1 MQQMNEPMNLATD
14 TAPRNAQWYPKKRPS
29 FAYPG
34 AKYNLAP
41 KLCALMPRD
50 CNRFIDLFAGRGN
63 VTWAAMCDRTLHFE
77 EFWLNDLLTF
87 PFFAALLAADKFAVP
102 RRSRELFN
110 EMRWR
115 GKHGFSALQQP
126 WLLSPETWIY
136 NVRET
141 QRKKL
146 GWDQIIVR
154 GTPADG
160 AVTNAS
166 SMGIAGVPV
175 KIPGAVDIIRL
186 LSEAYLL
193 ESYLSFSGG
202 GYTKA
207 SMRGAEGRGGPSRDG
222 YGQSLLAAQKLLQTR
237 NAKITAL
244 DYHAVLDA
252 LRPGDFVFCDP
263 PYVGANVRT
272 YGWTLQQNIEFRDI
286 LLNDKLGCKWM
297 LTEYPDPIY
306 DPLTKNFGKPKK
318 FHVRKSQSISH
329 YTGGKRRPAI
339 ECVWGN
345 Y

>member
-1 MQQMNEPMNLATD
+1 MQQMNEPMNLATE
-14 TAPRNAQWYPKKRPS
+14 TASMDAQWYPKNRPG

-50 CNRFIDLFAGRGN
+50 CNRMVDLFAGRGN

-77 EFWLNDLLTF
+77 EFWLNDNLTF

-102 RRSRELFN
+102 RRSREVFN

-115 GKHGFSALQQP
+115 AKHGFFALQQP
-126 WLLSPETWIY
+126 WLLSPETWVY
-136 NVRET
+136 NVSKKQRE
-141 QRKKL
+141 KL
-146 GWDQIIVR
+146 GWNEIIVS

-160 AVTNAS
+160 AVTYAAG
-166 SMGIAGVPV
+166 MGFAGVPV
-175 KIPGAVDIIRL
+175 RIPDPVEIIRL

-193 ESYLSFSGG
+193 ECYLSFSGG
-202 GYTKA
+202 GYGKA
-207 SMRGAEGRGGPSRDG
+207 SMRGAEGRGGPSREG
-222 YGQSLLAAQKLLQTR
+222 YGQSLLDAQKLLQTR
-237 NAKITAL
+237 GAKITAL
-244 DYHAVLDA
+244 HYPAVLDA
-252 LRPGDFVFCDP
+252 LRPDDFVFCDP

-286 LLNDKLGCKWM
+286 LLNDKLKCKWM
-297 LTEYPDPIY
+297 LTEYPDDIY
-306 DPLTKNFGKPKK
+306 EPLTKKFGKPKK
-318 FHVRKSQSISH
+318 YRVRKSQSISR
-329 YTGGKRRPAI
+329 YTGGKRLSAI